1 MSDGH
6 WNCWIFTNGG
16 KESRFSTEVIHSLVV
31 HAIMTVRISI
41 VLKNTVIFTFRGVP
55 LLYCYN
61 CQFQHSQYCFAI
73 NEKNNQG
80 YKIHVHVK
88 KGIIWFEIF
97 LCVRILFC
105 ELSAFNVKPYCFIQ
119 LNPGWAWAEWV
130 TWLENILFFYLPSS
144 WMPFL
149 EKFLLNLLIYS

>member
-31 HAIMTVRISI
+31 HAMMTVRISI

-61 CQFQHSQYCFAI
+61 CQFQHSQYCFTI
-73 NEKNNQG
+73 NVKNNQG
-80 YKIHVHVK
+80 CKIHVHVK

-97 LCVRILFC
+97 LWMW
-105 ELSAFNVKPYCFIQ
+105 AFSFQCKALLLHTAEPRMS
-119 LNPGWAWAEWV
+119 LGWMSNLAWEY
-130 TWLENILFFYLPSS
+130 T
-144 WMPFL
+144 
-149 EKFLLNLLIYS
+149 FLLFAF

>member
-16 KESRFSTEVIHSLVV
+16 KESRISTEVIRSLVV

-55 LLYCYN
+55 LLYCCN

-73 NEKNNQG
+73 NEK
-80 YKIHVHVK
+80 ITRVIRFMFMSK
-88 KGIIWFEIF
+88 KLKYFFECDI
-97 LCVRILFC
+97 
-105 ELSAFNVKPYCFIQ
+105 SAFNVKPYSLIQ
-119 LNPGWAWAEWV
+119 LSPGWAWAEWV

>member
-73 NEKNNQG
+73 NVKNNQG

-88 KGIIWFEIF
+88 KGLYGLKYFFVSEFYSVSFQLSMWSLIALYSWTQD
-97 LCVRILFC
+97 
-105 ELSAFNVKPYCFIQ
+105 ELG
-119 LNPGWAWAEWV
+119 LNE
-130 TWLENILFFYLPSS
+130 
-144 WMPFL
+144 
-149 EKFLLNLLIYS
+149 

>member
-16 KESRFSTEVIHSLVV
+16 KESRFSIEVIHSLVV

-73 NEKNNQG
+73 NEKITRVIRFMFMSKRALYG
-80 YKIHVHVK
+80 LKYF
-88 KGIIWFEIF
+88 FE
-97 LCVRILFC
+97 C

-119 LNPGWAWAEWV
+119 LNPGWAWVEWV

>member
-16 KESRFSTEVIHSLVV
+16 KESRFSIEVIHSLVV

-61 CQFQHSQYCFAI
+61 CQFQHSQYYFAI
-73 NEKNNQG
+73 NEKITRVIRFMFMSKRALYG
-80 YKIHVHVK
+80 FKYF
-88 KGIIWFEIF
+88 FE
-97 LCVRILFC
+97 C
-105 ELSAFNVKPYCFIQ
+105 EISAFNVKPYCFIQ

>member
-73 NEKNNQG
+73 NEKITRVIRFMFMSKRVYMVWN
-80 YKIHVHVK
+80 IS
-88 KGIIWFEIF
+88 
-97 LCVRILFC
+97 LCQNFILWAFSFQC
-105 ELSAFNVKPYCFIQ
+105 EALLLHTAEPRMS
-119 LNPGWAWAEWV
+119 LGWMSNLAWEY
-130 TWLENILFFYLPSS
+130 T
-144 WMPFL
+144 
-149 EKFLLNLLIYS
+149 FLLFAF

>member
-16 KESRFSTEVIHSLVV
+16 KESRFSIEVIHSLVV
-31 HAIMTVRISI
+31 HAIMIVRISI
-41 VLKNTVIFTFRGVP
+41 VLKNTVIIYIQECAFVILLQLSISAFTILF
-55 LLYCYN
+55 CYKW
-61 CQFQHSQYCFAI
+61 
-73 NEKNNQG
+73 KNNQG

-88 KGIIWFEIF
+88 KGIIWFEIIISLNVSF
-97 LCVRILFC
+97 
-105 ELSAFNVKPYCFIQ
+105 ELSAFNVKPYFFIQ

-144 WMPFL
+144 WMHFL

>member
-16 KESRFSTEVIHSLVV
+16 KESRISTEVIRSLVV

-73 NEKNNQG
+73 NEK
-80 YKIHVHVK
+80 ITRVIRFMFMSK
-88 KGIIWFEIF
+88 KLKYFFECDI
-97 LCVRILFC
+97 
-105 ELSAFNVKPYCFIQ
+105 SAFNVKPYSLIQ
-119 LNPGWAWAEWV
+119 LSPGWAWAEWV

>member
-16 KESRFSTEVIHSLVV
+16 KESRFSIEVIHSLVV

-88 KGIIWFEIF
+88 KGLYGLKYFFVSEFYSVSFQLSMWSLIASYSWTQD
-97 LCVRILFC
+97 
-105 ELSAFNVKPYCFIQ
+105 ELG
-119 LNPGWAWAEWV
+119 LNE
-130 TWLENILFFYLPSS
+130 
-144 WMPFL
+144 
-149 EKFLLNLLIYS
+149 

>member
-73 NEKNNQG
+73 NVKNNQG

-88 KGIIWFEIF
+88 KGLYGLKYFFVSEFYSVSFQLSMWSLIASYSWTQD
-97 LCVRILFC
+97 
-105 ELSAFNVKPYCFIQ
+105 ELG
-119 LNPGWAWAEWV
+119 LNE
-130 TWLENILFFYLPSS
+130 
-144 WMPFL
+144 
-149 EKFLLNLLIYS
+149 

>member
-16 KESRFSTEVIHSLVV
+16 KESRFSIEVIHSLVV

-73 NEKNNQG
+73 NEKITRVIRFMFMSKRALYGLKYFFVSEFYSVSFQLSMWSLIAS
-80 YKIHVHVK
+80 YS
-88 KGIIWFEIF
+88 WTQD
-97 LCVRILFC
+97 
-105 ELSAFNVKPYCFIQ
+105 ELG
-119 LNPGWAWAEWV
+119 LNE
-130 TWLENILFFYLPSS
+130 
-144 WMPFL
+144 
-149 EKFLLNLLIYS
+149 

>member
-16 KESRFSTEVIHSLVV
+16 KESRFSIEVIHSLVV

-73 NEKNNQG
+73 NVKNNQG

-97 LCVRILFC
+97 LWMWAFSFQC
-105 ELSAFNVKPYCFIQ
+105 EALLLYTAEPRMS
-119 LNPGWAWAEWV
+119 LGWMSNLAWEY
-130 TWLENILFFYLPSS
+130 T
-144 WMPFL
+144 
-149 EKFLLNLLIYS
+149 FLLFAF